1 MRFFYY
7 HFRVWIR
14 NGHVDAYTY
23 TYPCPYPYTYTYT
36 YTYCRSTEA
45 RFAPYHFTYPAL
57 PAHMHAFNLT
67 SDNGL
72 WCKVEDFNWL
82 RAQQSP
88 NWSVLHE
95 DARPPPV
102 AAPPECAGA
111 GGQAVGVRVGGE
123 GDEM

>member
-1 MRFFYY
+1 MC
-7 HFRVWIR
+7 
-14 NGHVDAYTY
+14 AYTHTHTHTHTHTAWLTLCTHTHKHTHTHHIY
-23 TYPCPYPYTYTYT
+23 
-36 YTYCRSTEA
+36 STEA

-88 NWSVLHE
+88 NWSVLPE

-111 GGQAVGVRVGGE
+111 VGQAGGPRAGGE